1 MVYLSLDIVT
11 LCPFPHPSNIEPLDA
26 MGAAASSQ
34 IKYEQLQMFH
44 KYCCQ
49 MTDKVAVGLMST
61 LEPLKSPKTCR
72 EKDLSSLTVKFVL
85 NLNCIKT

>member
-1 MVYLSLDIVT
+1 
-11 LCPFPHPSNIEPLDA
+11 
-26 MGAAASSQ
+26 
-34 IKYEQLQMFH
+34 
-44 KYCCQ
+44 
-49 MTDKVAVGLMST
+49 MTDEVAVGLMST